1 MERVRRFGS
10 LCGLTWNE
18 NALGKKKDCRKVCDA
33 VIVFLFVKFTE
44 NFTAHSVGEDGYNIL
59 KD

>member
-1 MERVRRFGS
+1 MKMP
-10 LCGLTWNE
+10 W
-18 NALGKKKDCRKVCDA
+18 GKGKDCRKVCDA

-44 NFTAHSVGEDGYNIL
+44 NFNTCSVGEDGYNIL